1 MKLYNLKRKI
11 EKKKNAYKVSDTLYN
26 KRQRKN
32 LFQKLLDFANRNI
45 GNIMIVWWISIPF
58 VFIILLVLFAHIPFY
73 TIETVLYVWLLLPLL
88 LCILLVISLWI
99 FTHFYSY
106 LTHRV
111 RYKISKQCCRCEHIG
126 NCSYIYAWN
135 VYELF
140 DNASYK

>member
-88 LCILLVISLWI
+88 LCILLVISL
-99 FTHFYSY
+99 
-106 LTHRV
+106 
-111 RYKISKQCCRCEHIG
+111 
-126 NCSYIYAWN
+126 
-135 VYELF
+135 
-140 DNASYK
+140 